1 MQRQHDPARDRETFA
16 AAKHQLHTNVVGD
29 VLDSLGFYDQFLR
42 PELRPVRPDAVL
54 IGRAMTVLEIDAP
67 FASFEGAHN
76 TTVAQ
81 PFGMMFE
88 ALDSLKE
95 NEVYICTGASPRF
108 ALWGELMS
116 TRAAALGA
124 AGAVVDGYSRDTRA
138 VANHPLPVFSCGSY
152 GQDQGA
158 RGKVV
163 DYRVPIRMGNVWI
176 NPGDIV
182 FGDIDGVVIVPQQV
196 EDEVFAKATEKVS
209 GENVVRD
216 ALAAGLSTVEAY
228 KEYGIM

>member
-1 MQRQHDPARDRETFA
+1 MQRQHAPARDKERFA
-16 AAKHQLHTNVVGD
+16 AAKQQLHTNVVGD
-29 VLDSLGFYDQFLR
+29 ILDSLGLYDQFLR
-42 PELRPVRPDAVL
+42 PELRPVQHDAVL

-67 FASFEGAHN
+67 FASFEDAHN
-76 TTVAQ
+76 ATVAQ

-95 NEVYICTGASPRF
+95 NEVYVCTGASPRF

-116 TRAAALGA
+116 TRAAVLGA

-138 VANHPLPVFSCGSY
+138 VANHPFPVFSHGSY

-176 NPGDIV
+176 NPGDII
-182 FGDIDGVVIVPQQV
+182 FGDIDGVLVVPQQV
-196 EDEVFAKATEKVS
+196 EDEVFAKAMEKVS
-209 GENVVRD
+209 GENVVRN

-228 KEYGIM
+228 KHYGIM